1 MASLAK
7 EGLYYVKDDPQLGQ
21 IRGLDPWAVENGIHL
36 IRMEKDAAEGIMMI
50 RKSNQQQY
58 GTVHGG
64 ILVAFADTVAGHS
77 LVAHGRMC
85 VTQGSTV
92 NFLRPASGAYL
103 FCRATPVKVGKRIC
117 VVSVEQRNDRDE
129 LVTTALFTF
138 SVAKEIKPVILHP
151 KHPGLQF

>member
-1 MASLAK
+1 
-7 EGLYYVKDDPQLGQ
+7 
-21 IRGLDPWAVENGIHL
+21 
-36 IRMEKDAAEGIMMI
+36 MI

-92 NFLRPASGAYL
+92 NFLRPASGPISLPGYPGEGGKADLRGLCGAAQRPGRAGDHGPVYL
-103 FCRATPVKVGKRIC
+103 FRG
-117 VVSVEQRNDRDE
+117 EGD
-129 LVTTALFTF
+129 
-138 SVAKEIKPVILHP
+138 
-151 KHPGLQF
+151 

>member
-1 MASLAK
+1 
-7 EGLYYVKDDPQLGQ
+7 
-21 IRGLDPWAVENGIHL
+21 
-36 IRMEKDAAEGIMMI
+36 MMI
-50 RKSNQQQY
+50 RESNQQQY

-103 FCRATPVKVGKRIC
+103 FCRGTPVKVGKRIC
-117 VVSVEQRNDRDE
+117 VVSVEQRDDQDE

-138 SVAKEIKPVILHP
+138 AVAKEIEPVILPP